1 MISTWAWVSHNF
13 HRNTE
18 DLLNFVIQ
26 FDESS
31 IFKDYLV
38 HFPAPASK
46 VFLEKKF
53 LMLSQKNVIL
63 IFRGMELSSPKTK
76 KCIIFPRK
84 NFSYIL
90 GNRTFL
96 KNLFFRGNFPSSKNK
111 KKPTLKK
118 FLIFRE
124 MELFS
129 PKLKKLFIFQKGTFR
144 AWQTKIS
151 YVSLKKVL
159 PTFLDDCWSS
169 RKIKKILIT
178 WDDCWFCLLE
188 EIFKDK
194 RKINKFTI
202 ISLNVFLC

>member
-1 MISTWAWVSHNF
+1 MQLTDIDFQLKTRLFFVTSGLLLLEFCPIKVSCQQREQPRITNINVIWRPSYIVAIPIPRFCYFASPNINNNFHLGLGFTNF

-18 DLLNFVIQ
+18 DLLNLVIQ

-53 LMLSQKNVIL
+53 LMLSQKNFIL

-76 KCIIFPRK
+76 KFIIFPRK

-96 KNLFFRGNFPSSKNK
+96 KNLFFRREFSEFK
-111 KKPTLKK
+111 K
-118 FLIFRE
+118 
-124 MELFS
+124 
-129 PKLKKLFIFQKGTFR
+129 
-144 AWQTKIS
+144 
-151 YVSLKKVL
+151 
-159 PTFLDDCWSS
+159 
-169 RKIKKILIT
+169 
-178 WDDCWFCLLE
+178 
-188 EIFKDK
+188 
-194 RKINKFTI
+194 
-202 ISLNVFLC
+202 